1 MGWITYV
8 AVCVLVTAWILFS
21 GLLAWNHWRVRR
33 ERKLKGIAEE
43 RPAIRDVRSMHGLVL
58 EGLGFLITTVF
69 ARPAALAEPW
79 QAAFSMLGSVLAVV
93 VLYAALR
100 HLGLEWRIKAVVTED
115 HKLVTTGPYGVM
127 RHPVFAALTCLLIA
141 TTLMV
146 NPWWVSAAAVGVSL
160 WGTEIRVRAED
171 GLLARRFGPE
181 FEAYRKRVA
190 AYLPGV
196 R

>member
-1 MGWITYV
+1 
-8 AVCVLVTAWILFS
+8 
-21 GLLAWNHWRVRR
+21 
-33 ERKLKGIAEE
+33 
-43 RPAIRDVRSMHGLVL
+43 
-58 EGLGFLITTVF
+58 
-69 ARPAALAEPW
+69 
-79 QAAFSMLGSVLAVV
+79 
-93 VLYAALR
+93 
-100 HLGLEWRIKAVVTED
+100 LEWRIKAVVTED

-146 NPWWVSAAAVGVSL
+146 NPWWASVAAVGVSV